1 LLAIGNDEPEPSF
14 DRLVERSIDEPQKF
28 NSQKSENRKNPK
40 FKIAK
45 IEIRNS
51 KIGKICKMEN

>member
-1 LLAIGNDEPEPSF
+1 VPCPVGPSF

-40 FKIAK
+40 FKIANIK
-45 IEIRNS
+45 IRNS
-51 KIGKICKMEN
+51 KIEKICKKEN